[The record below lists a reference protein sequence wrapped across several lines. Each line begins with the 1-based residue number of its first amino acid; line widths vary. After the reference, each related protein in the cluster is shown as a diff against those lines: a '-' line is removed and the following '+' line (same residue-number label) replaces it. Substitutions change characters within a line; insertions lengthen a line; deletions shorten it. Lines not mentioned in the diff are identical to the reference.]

1 MAELFNKATGAH
13 LATLPDR
20 ELADIVFANVITAV
34 NMNFYETLEGEIQL
48 SAEALDKAMSTLD
61 TDPLLDSLKRPT
73 LEMLRAAMGDQTT
86 LDVTFKE
93 EKTW

>member
-1 MAELFNKATGAH
+1 MAELFNKATGTH

-20 ELADIVFANVITAV
+20 ELADIIFANVIMAA
-34 NMNFYETLEGEIQL
+34 NMDFYETLEGEMQVSRESL
-48 SAEALDKAMSTLD
+48 ERALRDLD

-73 LEMLRAAMGDQTT
+73 LEMLLVAVGAQPT
-86 LDVTFKE
+86 LDVRFKK